1 MITSLFIVASVVLLI
16 IYLLVWKTV
25 EDRLEMYLKSSIDLI
40 NLIPEEIKC
49 QMIIKLNE
57 EEQKE
62 KKE

>member
-1 MITSLFIVASVVLLI
+1 
-16 IYLLVWKTV
+16 VWKTV